1 MQRTVSKMQVSPQKS
16 KVSNREIG
24 FIVLA
29 LILPL
34 LFFLISAFFLFKKNE
49 GTILMA
55 GINTNQKWIVKIC
68 INTGINLNKQYS
80 LPYGITFPVYPKPL
94 NPYKT
99 TPLILACTLRK
110 LGIAKILI
118 HDGALINQSDQNGTI
133 PLLAAAAV
141 SRLSPLFALKA
152 VIYKGKDLKL
162 VRFLLLHGAYV
173 SCINHRGQT
182 PLMLAAQSGDF
193 QVVRLLLRDHA
204 ALHVMDKSGKT
215 PLMYAAQGGNLK
227 IIRFLLSKGVSP
239 AAEDKNG
246 STAAALSKNFK
257 VAKFLLSRL
266 PVGLRSLQANRFY
279 LLMSKKGEWYY
290 FYQPVLPGVNL
301 ANVKSPHSGMTLPFY
316 AVLQNN
322 LYAARYLLSHG
333 ANVNA
338 RDNIGQTPLM
348 LSCLHVEYP
357 MTKMLVR
364 AGASINLQDNQGRTA
379 LMYSITSGRYA
390 HLTPNLNISFYLIS
404 KGAKLNLKDR
414 KGRTALWYAERE
426 SQQIISLINGVYNSE
441 ATRATRARMK
451 NIVKILKQHGAH

>member
-1 MQRTVSKMQVSPQKS
+1 MQVSPQKS
-16 KVSNREIG
+16 KVSNQEIG
-24 FIVLA
+24 FILLA
-29 LILPL
+29 LIFPL

-55 GINTNQKWIVKIC
+55 GINTNQKWIVKVC
-68 INTGINLNKQYS
+68 IDTGINLNKQYS

-94 NPYKT
+94 KPYRT
-99 TPLILACTLRK
+99 TPLILACTVRK

-118 HDGALINQSDQNGTI
+118 HDGGLVNQSDKYGVT

-141 SRLSPLFALKA
+141 SRLSPLFVLKE
-152 VIYKGKDLKL
+152 VMHKGQEVGL
-162 VRFLLLHGAYV
+162 VRFLLRHGADV
-173 SCINHRGQT
+173 NCINHREQT
-182 PLMLAAQSGDF
+182 PLVLAAQSGSF
-193 QVVRLLLRDHA
+193 QVVQLLLRHHA
-204 ALHVMDKSGKT
+204 ALHVRDRNGKT
-215 PLMYAAQGGNLK
+215 PLMYAALGGNLK
-227 IIRFLLSKGVSP
+227 IIKFLLSRGVSP

-246 STAAALSKNFK
+246 STAAALSKNFT

-266 PVGLRSLQANRFY
+266 PMGLRSLQANRFY
-279 LLMSKKGEWYY
+279 LLMGKRKEWYY
-290 FYQPVLPGVNL
+290 LYQPVLPGVNL
-301 ANVKSPHSGMTLPFY
+301 ANVRSSHSGMTLLFY

-357 MTKMLVR
+357 MTKVLVR
-364 AGASINLQDNQGRTA
+364 AGASINLQDDQGRTA
-379 LMYSITSGRYA
+379 LMYSITSARYA
-390 HLTPNLNISFYLIS
+390 HLTPNLGISFYLIS

-426 SQQIISLINGVYNSE
+426 SQQIITLINGVYNSK
-441 ATRATRARMK
+441 ATRETRARMK
-451 NIVKILKQHGAH
+451 NIVKTLKQHGAH